1 MKKLARK
8 VTNQIAKI
16 QRLHR
21 IEISLIALLTVLF
34 VWFISGYEYVLNHS
48 ESLPLKA
55 IIIKKNKLPVDKG
68 DIFVFYVRNSSAY
81 QSKEVK
87 FIKMLGGS
95 AGDVITIK
103 ASETSKTSETL
114 KTEESAKS
122 SFETLLVNG
131 VEIGKIKTESLK
143 GMALH
148 PISEGIIPPHKF
160 FAYTTHSDS
169 YDSRYSEIGLIDEKD
184 IIGTAVFVF

>member
-1 MKKLARK
+1 MKKLAKR
-8 VTNQIAKI
+8 VTNKIAEI

-21 IEISLIALLTVLF
+21 IEISIIALLTVLF
-34 VWFISGYEYVLNHS
+34 VWFLNGYEFVLNHS

-55 IIIKKNKLPVDKG
+55 IIIKKNKLPVEKG
-68 DIFVFYVRNSSAY
+68 DIFVFYVRNNPAY

-95 AGDVITIK
+95 ADDVISIK
-103 ASETSKTSETL
+103 ASETLKTL
-114 KTEESAKS
+114 KTEESAESPLK
-122 SFETLLVNG
+122 TLLVNG
-131 VEIGKIKTESLK
+131 AEIGKIKTESLK

-148 PISEGIIPPHKF
+148 QVSEGKIPPHKF
-160 FAYTTHSDS
+160 FAYTTHTDS